1 MAGLPLVK
9 QSGLRFNTGIG
20 PRDGVRRAAA
30 AGGGPLQMML
40 YDGDGWSRAAD
51 RRLT

>member
-20 PRDGVRRAAA
+20 PRDGVAAA
-30 AGGGPLQMML
+30 AGGG
-40 YDGDGWSRAAD
+40 GRRATTNDAV
-51 RRLT
+51 